1 MQPRHTSQPAIAP
14 LPKPSRG
21 IRTHVGSISGT
32 INQLSFD
39 GFGRLAQLKY
49 KSPNQQTLLQR
60 QYQYD
65 PMSNITRVDENKA
78 STANNTSTN
87 AYLYQYDKL
96 YRLTNADNP
105 TGLPDEQYTY
115 DKLGNRLT
123 DNGKPNPA
131 QTSKQ
136 WQYNANN
143 QLTQSAT
150 EDTAT
155 FGSNARAIN
164 HRYDA
169 NGNLTQLTTELTTP
183 NQTGTAA
190 ANPYDNQ
197 QYSYDA
203 QNRLTAV
210 QDSLGNL
217 IASYQYD
224 PYGQR
229 IRKTIHRT
237 LNTDGSWQA
246 LTTPNTFSYFYR
258 DEGLSAEYQTAGQD
272 ITTPNSTN
280 PATNITTPKLISQ
293 YGWLPNGVWGTNPI
307 WINTSK
313 RTTTTAN
320 NQTTTT
326 ISPPDYYYYQNDH
339 LGTPQ
344 QLIDTQGNIV
354 WQQQSTAFGETSIS
368 QQSITNNFRFAGQY
382 FDAETNTNYN
392 YHRQYNPSGGNY
404 TQTDPIGLAGGL
416 NRQGYVNQNPIN
428 LIDPSGL
435 TIYGGPA
442 GGGQYQDFPPPHG
455 CRQAIQTRGGDIV
468 GWKPCDPPG
477 PKPPPAPS
485 ACPASPDPG
494 YNPGGGNP
502 GGGAN
507 PSKNEPTPAEGGPN
521 PPFPP
526 ESRKETMRRIC
537 NSTDGLITRPEWFV
551 SNSVQYFPD

>member
-1 MQPRHTSQPAIAP
+1 MQPRHTSQSAIAP
-14 LPKPSRG
+14 LLKPSRG

-150 EDTAT
+150 IDTAT
-155 FGSNARAIN
+155 FGSNSKTIN
-164 HRYDA
+164 HSYDG
-169 NGNLTQLTTELTTP
+169 NGNQTQLATATGTEL
-183 NQTGTAA
+183 
-190 ANPYDNQ
+190 ANPYNNQ
-197 QYSYDA
+197 QYRYDA

-210 QDSLGNL
+210 TDNQGNL

-237 LNTDGSWQA
+237 LQADGAWQ
-246 LTTPNTFSYFYR
+246 
-258 DEGLSAEYQTAGQD
+258 
-272 ITTPNSTN
+272 
-280 PATNITTPKLISQ
+280 
-293 YGWLPNGVWGTNPI
+293 V
-307 WINTSK
+307 
-313 RTTTTAN
+313 
-320 NQTTTT
+320 
-326 ISPPDYYYYQNDH
+326 
-339 LGTPQ
+339 
-344 QLIDTQGNIV
+344 
-354 WQQQSTAFGETSIS
+354 
-368 QQSITNNFRFAGQY
+368 
-382 FDAETNTNYN
+382 
-392 YHRQYNPSGGNY
+392 
-404 TQTDPIGLAGGL
+404 
-416 NRQGYVNQNPIN
+416 
-428 LIDPSGL
+428 
-435 TIYGGPA
+435 
-442 GGGQYQDFPPPHG
+442 
-455 CRQAIQTRGGDIV
+455 
-468 GWKPCDPPG
+468 
-477 PKPPPAPS
+477 
-485 ACPASPDPG
+485 
-494 YNPGGGNP
+494 
-502 GGGAN
+502 
-507 PSKNEPTPAEGGPN
+507 
-521 PPFPP
+521 
-526 ESRKETMRRIC
+526 
-537 NSTDGLITRPEWFV
+537 
-551 SNSVQYFPD
+551 